1 MFLKINP
8 TPPYFGQHSKPVIP
22 NQTKR
27 RKTDRDSD
35 KDFQAILVHELN
47 KTVTRGR

>member
-1 MFLKINP
+1 MFLKVNP
-8 TPPYFGQHSKPVIP
+8 VSPYFGHHSKPVIQ

-35 KDFQAILVHELN
+35 KDFQAILVRELN